1 MRRRQPLAV
10 ADSSV
15 LKASVATDKS
25 SALSLTPSRSAG
37 YASLREFAIPKRL
50 ADETG
55 QLGLDLATRGATRC

>member
-37 YASLREFAIPKRL
+37 YASLREPIPKRL

-55 QLGLDLATRGATRC
+55 QLGLDLATRRAARC